1 MRFSM
6 YILISS
12 CSMCLLNARCVVRT
26 TRHGVIQ
33 RGVKHRASHGVQRV
47 SCRQVIRL
55 PQDPDQYQKFED
67 KGVCEYIGQAAT
79 PGCDDD

>member
-1 MRFSM
+1 MPFSM

-12 CSMCLLNARCVVRT
+12 FSMCLLNARCVVRT
-26 TRHGVIQ
+26 TRHRVIQ
-33 RGVKHRASHGVQRV
+33 RGVKRRASHGAPRL

-55 PQDPDQYQKFED
+55 PQDPDEHRKVED

-79 PGCDDD
+79 LGCNDA